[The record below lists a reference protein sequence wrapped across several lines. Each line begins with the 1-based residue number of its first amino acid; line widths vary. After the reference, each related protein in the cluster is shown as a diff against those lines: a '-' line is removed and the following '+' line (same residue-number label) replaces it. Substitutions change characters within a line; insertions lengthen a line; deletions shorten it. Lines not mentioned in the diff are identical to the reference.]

1 MSDGGGE
8 YKSKAFD
15 NLLKDK
21 GIEIL
26 QSVPHQPQQ
35 NGRAER
41 LMRTLSDK
49 AEAMRFKACLPQ
61 SWWEFAIEHAV
72 HVYNRTPLR
81 RHKWRTPYEV
91 LNGEAP
97 SICHLCVFGCGAYV
111 HLPPAIR
118 PNKLSPKSELMVYIG
133 VAPGGH
139 GFRFMRSPNNV
150 IFTSAYALFDKMMFP
165 KCPTNQRQRT
175 SRLEDEPEENPSNQE
190 SSIPSGNDDDDE
202 DQPPLHPPQHL
213 LERRQ
218 EQEHDHAPEA
228 PPRTPSPPPRC
239 RTRFPVEGWG
249 ENMEWG

>member
-8 YKSKAFD
+8 YKCKAFD
-15 NLLKDK
+15 ALLKDK

-49 AEAMRFKACLPQ
+49 AEAMRFDACLPQ

-81 RHKWRTPYEV
+81 RLKWRTPYEV

-97 SICHLCVFGCGAYV
+97 SIKHLRVFGCGAYV
-111 HLPPAIR
+111 HLPPAVR
-118 PNKLSPKSELMVYIG
+118 TNKLSPKSELMVYIG

-150 IFTSAYALFDKMMFP
+150 IFTLAHALFNEKMFP
-165 KCPTNQRQRT
+165 KCPTNQ
-175 SRLEDEPEENPSNQE
+175 
-190 SSIPSGNDDDDE
+190 
-202 DQPPLHPPQHL
+202 
-213 LERRQ
+213 
-218 EQEHDHAPEA
+218 
-228 PPRTPSPPPRC
+228 
-239 RTRFPVEGWG
+239 
-249 ENMEWG
+249 